1 MVSGKDKQIRLWDA
15 IGGMCVQTLAD
26 CLGEITSVE
35 FDREGKYLLA
45 GCKDNSNRLFDLRMV
60 SNLFL
65 FRRTRF
71 RRIEKKEDTRLT
83 DQQRN
88 IYRYTGTQ
96 NTSKNLIR
104 SHFGSN
110 DQLVISGSEDGLVY
124 IWPTQ
129 SASDSDSSSV
139 PNNSN
144 IVPPNK
150 ASPAYYPPR
159 DLRQAQN
166 TSTKTQSGV
175 TVVKPIRTLE
185 GHGEGAVFDVVWTEE
200 GVFSAGE
207 DGMVGVWGY
216 DPEDEA

>member
-1 MVSGKDKQIRLWDA
+1 MFSGKDKQIRLWDA

-26 CLGEITSVE
+26 CLGEITSVG

-60 SNLFL
+60 SIRNPF
-65 FRRTRF
+65 FSKR
-71 RRIEKKEDTRLT
+71 RLT

-88 IYRYTGTQ
+88 IYRYTGNQ

-129 SASDSDSSSV
+129 SSPDSDSSSV
-139 PNNSN
+139 SNNSN